1 MIKGKNWDVM
11 GIVCACVMDHHNLHC
26 SLLPGKIS
34 LSDLKSCKM
43 TPVFFNTFVNIN
55 KYLDYEQRDP
65 VATVTEEVEGAELSD
80 WDKYAAEQYELL
92 LQEEQDNNE

>member
-1 MIKGKNWDVM
+1 M
-11 GIVCACVMDHHNLHC
+11 CTCVYDATL
-26 SLLPGKIS
+26 SFPGKIS
-34 LSDLKSCKM
+34 LRDLKSCKM

-65 VATVTEEVEGAELSD
+65 VATVTEEGAEGAELSD